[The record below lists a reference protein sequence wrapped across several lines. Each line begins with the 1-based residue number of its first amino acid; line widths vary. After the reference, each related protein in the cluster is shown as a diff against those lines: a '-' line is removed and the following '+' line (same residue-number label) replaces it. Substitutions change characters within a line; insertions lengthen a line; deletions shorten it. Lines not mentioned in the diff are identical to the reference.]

1 MITKKKIE
9 KDLII
14 CTPHAMHARN
24 LFSSSFNFKSTSLIL
39 GNFSTKTKKY
49 LRNKTSSDI
58 KSFNFI
64 HLLQSKFI
72 SMYTLIIDIENNN
85 KNKNTFI
92 SLLKKNYDNCDLDF
106 KKSFRHKL
114 DNKYNK
120 FF

>member
-1 MITKKKIE
+1 
-9 KDLII
+9 
-14 CTPHAMHARN
+14 
-24 LFSSSFNFKSTSLIL
+24 
-39 GNFSTKTKKY
+39 
-49 LRNKTSSDI
+49 
-58 KSFNFI
+58 
-64 HLLQSKFI
+64 
-72 SMYTLIIDIENNN
+72 MYTLIIDIENNN